1 MSENNQLAGK
11 SSDPKDHI
19 KTMSVKNYVSLAQKC
34 PHMCVCIYRYIYN
47 HFYKSYYRRGLCSP
61 HSFLM
66 FLNVLLIFS
75 LFFMF
80 HLCKKHKDANYMKYF
95 LKNRYFLNIKVILL
109 LFKFIN
115 ND

>member
-1 MSENNQLAGK
+1 MSPYVYVYIDIYITTSIN
-11 SSDPKDHI
+11 HI
-19 KTMSVKNYVSLAQKC
+19 
-34 PHMCVCIYRYIYN
+34 IEG
-47 HFYKSYYRRGLCSP
+47 GLSSP

-95 LKNRYFLNIKVILL
+95 FKNRYFLNIKVILL